1 MSLGDSGFQQLE
13 GHMAVVAT
21 SLLKVQELVPH
32 GVLVDR
38 LLAGQCKFDQYRLNS
53 AWAINRTATEA
64 TALQ

>member
-1 MSLGDSGFQQLE
+1 
-13 GHMAVVAT
+13 MAVVAT

-38 LLAGQCKFDQYRLNS
+38 LLAGQCKFDQYRSNS